1 MTKLVLLYGI
11 ELDNNTANKLNGVEL
26 YETVDGKFY
35 LGALLTKGTDKTSL
49 KIPVGEDYTENYY
62 DDKFYSY
69 FEDIQSNIE
78 DEDVLDT
85 LDEINN
91 EDTPDLYV
99 LNIK

>member
-11 ELDNNTANKLNGVEL
+11 ELDNETADKLKDVKL
-26 YETVDGKFY
+26 YETVDGQFY
-35 LGALLTKGTDKTSL
+35 LGALLTKGTDKKSL

-69 FEDIQSNIE
+69 FDKIQSEIE
-78 DEDVLDT
+78 NEDVLEILED
-85 LDEINN
+85 INN